1 MQPSLL
7 GRLQSRRLGASQK
20 GSLGSNAQANRPP
33 VGDGLRGWACRIRTG
48 ESVRELSDWNSVTTS
63 PELGASR
70 VAETLPYELRDT
82 DLQLRPIFQQTI
94 FSAADTAAPEGVAR
108 TGQCVF

>member
-1 MQPSLL
+1 
-7 GRLQSRRLGASQK
+7 
-20 GSLGSNAQANRPP
+20 
-33 VGDGLRGWACRIRTG
+33 
-48 ESVRELSDWNSVTTS
+48 VTTS